1 MSGKKV
7 RFIESK
13 IIEEKATNTLIK
25 AYKKDL
31 YNLNIP
37 TPIDLIVEKI
47 FSLQIKFANL
57 NQDFEGVLGAL
68 DSKNKII
75 WLDNSLNH
83 TETNNFT
90 DEARCNFTIAHECGH
105 HILHQEL
112 YDSADMTL
120 FHDIENPKTKMIEI
134 QANMFAAYILMPT
147 NIILKKWSKIDYYAP
162 FEDTLFDLT
171 RFFRVSREA
180 MINRLKIAQLIDEN
194 YR

>member
-1 MSGKKV
+1 MTGKKV
-7 RFIESK
+7 KFIESK
-13 IIEEKATNTLIK
+13 TIEEKVNNTLFQ
-25 AYKKDL
+25 AYKKNL
-31 YNLNIP
+31 YNSNIP

-83 TETNNFT
+83 TETDNFT

-105 HILHQEL
+105 YILHQKL
-112 YDSADMTL
+112 YDDADMTL
-120 FHDIENPKTKMIEI
+120 FHDIENPKTKMIET
-134 QANMFAAYILMPT
+134 QANMFASYILMPT
-147 NIILKKWSKIDYYAP
+147 NMILKKWSKIDYYAP
-162 FEDTLFDLT
+162 FEDTLFELT

>member
-1 MSGKKV
+1 MARKKV

-13 IIEEKATNTLIK
+13 TIEEKANTILNK
-25 AYKKDL
+25 AYKKGF
-31 YNLNIP
+31 YNFNSP
-37 TPIDLIVEKI
+37 TPIDLITEI
-47 FSLQIKFANL
+47 ILELQINFADL
-57 NQDFEGVLGAL
+57 NKDFEGVLGAL
-68 DSKNKII
+68 GIKSQTI
-75 WLDNSLNH
+75 WLDESLNH
-83 TETNNFT
+83 TETKNFT

-180 MINRLKIAQLIDEN
+180 MMSISI
-194 YR
+194 

>member
-1 MSGKKV
+1 MARKKV

-13 IIEEKATNTLIK
+13 TIEEKANTILSK
-25 AYKKDL
+25 AYKKGF
-31 YNLNIP
+31 YNFNIP
-37 TPIDLIVEKI
+37 TPIDLIVEI
-47 FSLQIKFANL
+47 ILELQINFADL
-57 NQDFEGVLGAL
+57 NKDFEGVLGAL
-68 DSKNKII
+68 DIKSQTI
-75 WLDNSLNH
+75 WLDESLNH
-83 TETNNFT
+83 TETKNFT

-162 FEDTLFDLT
+162 FENTLFELT

-180 MINRLKIAQLIDEN
+180 GSVQNSVSNPILG
-194 YR
+194 